1 MNGMGVMKTMCWWCV
16 VSLFMALSVLTPHA
30 DVRAENS
37 QGNSWS
43 APASQLGPS
52 VDSFNAQSSALRM
65 VGGLFLCL
73 GLLGAGV
80 HVYKRCVLPRSLSS
94 QRRMQ
99 VVERLQLSSKSAL
112 LLVKLDGKEFVMS
125 TGSESARLVPL
136 QSRSEEIFE
145 ETLSSAC
152 NEVGEYN
159 V

>member
-1 MNGMGVMKTMCWWCV
+1 MKTMCWWCV
-16 VSLFMALSVLTPHA
+16 VTLFMALSMLTPQ
-30 DVRAENS
+30 VESRAEDS
-37 QGNSWS
+37 QTRDWTAS
-43 APASQLGPS
+43 ASQNGPS

-80 HVYKRCVLPRSLSS
+80 HIYKRYVLPRSLSS

-99 VVERLQLSSKSAL
+99 VVERLQISSKSSL
-112 LLVKLDGKEFVMS
+112 VLVKLDGREFVMT
-125 TGSESARLVPL
+125 TGSESPRFVPL
-136 QSRSEEIFE
+136 QSRGDEVFE

-152 NEVGEYN
+152 CEVGEYN

>member
-1 MNGMGVMKTMCWWCV
+1 MNVVGVMKTMCWWCV
-16 VSLFMALSVLTPHA
+16 VSLFMALSVLTPRTES
-30 DVRAENS
+30 RAEDS
-37 QGNSWS
+37 QSHAWS
-43 APASQLGPS
+43 AQVSQSGPS

-80 HVYKRCVLPRSLSS
+80 HVYKRYVLPRSLSS

-112 LLVKLDGKEFVMS
+112 LLVTLDGKEFVMS

-152 NEVGEYN
+152 DDVGEYN

>member
-1 MNGMGVMKTMCWWCV
+1 MKTMCWLCV
-16 VSLFMALSVLTPHA
+16 VTLFMALSVLSPRIEA
-30 DVRAENS
+30 RAEDS
-37 QGNSWS
+37 QPRSWS
-43 APASQLGPS
+43 APVSQTGPS

-65 VGGLFLCL
+65 VGGLFLCF

-80 HVYKRCVLPRSLSS
+80 HVYKKYVLPRSLSS

-112 LLVKLDGKEFVMS
+112 LLVKLDGKEFVMA

-136 QSRSEEIFE
+136 QNRGEELFE

>member
-1 MNGMGVMKTMCWWCV
+1 MKTMCWLCV
-16 VSLFMALSVLTPHA
+16 VTLFMALCVLSPRIEA
-30 DVRAENS
+30 RAEDS
-37 QGNSWS
+37 QPRGWS
-43 APASQLGPS
+43 APVSQSGPS

-65 VGGLFLCL
+65 VGGLFLCF

-80 HVYKRCVLPRSLSS
+80 HVYKKYVLPRSLSS

-112 LLVKLDGKEFVMS
+112 LLVKLDGKEFVMT

-136 QSRSEEIFE
+136 QNRGEELFE